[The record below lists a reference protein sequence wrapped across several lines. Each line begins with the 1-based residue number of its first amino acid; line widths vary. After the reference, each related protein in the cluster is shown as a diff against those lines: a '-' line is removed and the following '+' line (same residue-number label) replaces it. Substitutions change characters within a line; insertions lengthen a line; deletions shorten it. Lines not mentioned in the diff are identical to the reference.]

1 MSLTHKVLAAA
12 AAGPTPLQGAYWA
25 ELGLVLLVTVVAAGI
40 LVLAYS
46 TGIKL
51 WAQAV
56 QRQEAGDAAVLS
68 RLGAVL
74 SFTAAIVVILYGLYL
89 IIPYFHQ

>member
-1 MSLTHKVLAAA
+1 MSTSQQLLAAA
-12 AAGPTPLQGAYWA
+12 TAPTPLQGAYWG
-25 ELGLVLLVTVVAAGI
+25 ELGTVLVITICAAAV

-51 WAQAV
+51 WAEAV
-56 QRQEAGDAAVLS
+56 QQQDSDNPAILVRV
-68 RLGAVL
+68 GAVL
-74 SFTAAIVVILYGLYL
+74 SFTAAVAVILYGLYL